1 MTCCPPGSL
10 PACPTNDDSPPIL
23 LGSTKAYFYDN
34 STSSVCILVFPDVFG
49 PTSGR
54 TKEYC
59 VKLSSMYKV
68 ALLDL
73 VDDYIIQDETRPS
86 DVTVNANSTRNV
98 KLGEKIMSA
107 ISHPFQKLSSKV
119 KMIKWAKSHPFEQLL
134 ININGAVEHLKNQHH
149 VTTFAGIGYCWGS
162 WVLGK
167 YAGVPNSPL
176 AAGVHCHPSW
186 RVEDIYHGP
195 NSGKRMT
202 NTINSPQLL
211 LCAGNDPEWL
221 HPGGVVDEAL
231 KAKSFGL
238 QCKVVLFKSMIH
250 GWVIR
255 GDITNDE
262 VAVGVN
268 EAWETI
274 YPFLHELLP

>member
-10 PACPTNDDSPPIL
+10 PACPTNDDSSSIL

-34 STSSVCILVFPDVFG
+34 PISNICILVFPDVFG

-73 VDDYIIQDETRPS
+73 VDAYVNEDE
-86 DVTVNANSTRNV
+86 A
-98 KLGEKIMSA
+98 
-107 ISHPFQKLSSKV
+107 HSSEIPEADKRK
-119 KMIKWAKSHPFEQLL
+119 KMIMWAISHPFEQLL
-134 ININGAVEHLKNQHH
+134 ININDAVEHLKNQYL

-167 YAGVPNSPL
+167 YAGAPNSPL
-176 AAGVHCHPSW
+176 AVGVHCHPSW
-186 RVEDIYHGP
+186 RVEEIYRGP
-195 NSGKRMT
+195 DSGKLMT
-202 NTINSPQLL
+202 DTINSPQLL
-211 LCAGNDPEWL
+211 LCASNDPEWL

-231 KAKSFGL
+231 KAKSFGH

-255 GDITNDE
+255 GDTTNDE
-262 VAVGVN
+262 VAAGVN

-274 YPFLHELLP
+274 YPFLNELLP